1 MHNNK
6 YMRKIKNWI
15 FCNHETT
22 FSGRQ
27 KEVFSF
33 IPIVLE
39 DEKEKKSIVSAKQI
53 FEPFLMV
60 DNILFRNLPKQSL
73 CRSIVNKKYQ
83 NVFFLFCASEQ
94 SVIPGGHVNW
104 LI

>member
-1 MHNNK
+1 
-6 YMRKIKNWI
+6 MRKIKNWI

-33 IPIVLE
+33 ISIVLE

-83 NVFFLFCASEQ
+83 NVFFFFVLQ
-94 SVIPGGHVNW
+94 NKV
-104 LI
+104 